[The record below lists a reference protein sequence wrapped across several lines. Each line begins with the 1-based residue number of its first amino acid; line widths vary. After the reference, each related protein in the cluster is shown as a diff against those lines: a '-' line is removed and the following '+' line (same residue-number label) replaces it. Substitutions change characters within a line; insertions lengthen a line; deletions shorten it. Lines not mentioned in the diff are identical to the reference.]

1 MASRPLPQP
10 RRLQTHCLKTKSTAS
25 SDPGLEQTNGAH
37 KGFPGFPLCWG
48 NLRSEALGRLPASRA
63 SIFSSPPHPTPPHP
77 TPPPFWAQ
85 LFVSSSF
92 LMPFFYIFLCLL
104 FLLPS
109 VCLSFHLSLYI
120 SCPDSVLPLLFLCFS
135 LIVSFVT
142 FPSLCCEFPFC
153 LSALHLFTFCLLSF
167 APFRS
172 FSSLYFLSQQ
182 KKLFFS
188 LYWIFLPF
196 SLEDFLYF
204 QATYERKSSL
214 ASIFTIMNPRYFSQV
229 SKYK

>member
-77 TPPPFWAQ
+77 PPPPFRAP

-92 LMPFFYIFLCLL
+92 LMPFFYISLCLL

-109 VCLSFHLSLYI
+109 VCLSSPSIFLYIFLVLTVFFLSFSCFSLIVCLLRHSHPFVVNFHPFCLLALHLSLYI
-120 SCPDSVLPLLFLCFS
+120 LSSLSLFLPFDLSLPFS
-135 LIVSFVT
+135 FFHSRKT
-142 FPSLCCEFPFC
+142 FFSSASIEFFC
-153 LSALHLFTFCLLSF
+153 LSL
-167 APFRS
+167 
-172 FSSLYFLSQQ
+172 
-182 KKLFFS
+182 
-188 LYWIFLPF
+188 
-196 SLEDFLYF
+196 LEDFLYF
-204 QATYERKSSL
+204 
-214 ASIFTIMNPRYFSQV
+214 
-229 SKYK
+229 